1 MFDLLLSIEKLF
13 LFSLCAFFI
22 ILTVRRLF
30 IRRKILIFLYHGCL
44 FIVFFVLAMGGEG
57 VQNADYDRLEKF
69 IQLEKNNQLEQAR
82 NNPKNYDTA
91 LQIDFKNLKNS
102 NEFRKHIQRYDSHV
116 DKEEAL
122 FIGWLLAFIAEISGG
137 FIMLFNVLLR
147 RIKNK

>member
-1 MFDLLLSIEKLF
+1 
-13 LFSLCAFFI
+13 
-22 ILTVRRLF
+22 
-30 IRRKILIFLYHGCL
+30 
-44 FIVFFVLAMGGEG
+44 MGGEG